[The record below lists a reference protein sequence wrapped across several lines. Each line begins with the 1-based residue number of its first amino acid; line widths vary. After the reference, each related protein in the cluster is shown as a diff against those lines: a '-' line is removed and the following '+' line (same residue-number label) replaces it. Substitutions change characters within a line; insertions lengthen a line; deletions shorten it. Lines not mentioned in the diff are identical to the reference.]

1 MTTSTCLGGFSIS
14 IPITTRESTKN
25 VGEAIGIYQT
35 NELDIDGGWV
45 CQNPV
50 VCAIPSDLRQS
61 KMAVLMLQ
69 LANFV
74 D

>member
-1 MTTSTCLGGFSIS
+1 
-14 IPITTRESTKN
+14 